1 MDHRYKNNHILMSL
15 RSIVL
20 FMKKCQ
26 AQSVANRYLISLA
39 PAILIKMN
47 LKDQIELTCNNQIRQ
62 IKKENE
68 IQIH

>member
-1 MDHRYKNNHILMSL
+1 MSL

-39 PAILIKMN
+39 PAILIIMN
-47 LKDQIELTCNNQIRQ
+47 LKDQIELTYNNQIR
-62 IKKENE
+62 
-68 IQIH
+68 